1 MAWIGFLALFLLFLS
16 LSLALCWKSGRCLV
30 IPHRCECVCRCV
42 RDTCLSAHTH
52 THTYTNRRNSHHH
65 RLSQV
70 ASFHLSFGH
79 SIPLSLSLSS
89 SLSRPPSSGGSGRE
103 RANVASSRDS
113 ILLLRCLLSSLPNP
127 LTFLYPSLPFSYSLS
142 RSVSLALSS
151 SSSSPSMGSDNSSSI
166 FTIKWW
172 RRTRKRRKT
181 Q

>member
-52 THTYTNRRNSHHH
+52 TYVHKQKKQSSSSSKPSCLFSPFLWPFNSA
-65 RLSQV
+65 L
-70 ASFHLSFGH
+70 AL
-79 SIPLSLSLSS
+79 PLVP

-181 Q
+181 